1 MVEFIGVQEET
12 RGKLNAVASGTLSN
26 GDTVVVNSDGTVSAV
41 AGATQV
47 IGTPSVFKAAE
58 ANFIG
63 AGYDPV
69 NNKIVVAFADAT
81 DGNRCH
87 AVVGSVSGSSIS
99 FGTSVR
105 ISQFGS
111 LTGAPSVAFD
121 SNAEKVLV
129 AYFSSTDN
137 DGAVAVGTISG
148 TSISFGTPSDFDT
161 NGGEEPAIAFDSTNN
176 KIVVVYRDNGASN
189 YGKARVGTVSGTS
202 VSFGTEAVF
211 FSGYAGWPSV
221 TFDSSS
227 GKVVIAYLNASSGSG
242 VGAAVVGTVSGTS
255 ISFGT
260 AANYI
265 TGGNGYYN
273 RAVYDSNSNKVVIF
287 FNDTLD
293 GPNKGK
299 AVVGTVSGTSISFGS
314 VVTFASNASSVV
326 QSATFDSNNNTVMCV
341 YYDGGNSNY
350 GTLAVGTVSGTSIT
364 FEAPVVFNAATTAY
378 SAIVFDSGSNQ
389 NIIAYRDGGNSNYG
403 EALIYAPPSTNITAE
418 NYIGISSSTVAD
430 T

>member
-121 SNAEKVLV
+121 SNDEKVLV

-260 AANYI
+260 AATYI
-265 TGGNGYYN
+265 TGGTGYYN
-273 RAVYDSNSNKVVIF
+273 RAVYDTPCYHV
-287 FNDTLD
+287 
-293 GPNKGK
+293 PNLH
-299 AVVGTVSGTSISFGS
+299 
-314 VVTFASNASSVV
+314 TF
-326 QSATFDSNNNTVMCV
+326 QGFK
-341 YYDGGNSNY
+341 
-350 GTLAVGTVSGTSIT
+350 
-364 FEAPVVFNAATTAY
+364 
-378 SAIVFDSGSNQ
+378 Q
-389 NIIAYRDGGNSNYG
+389 RD
-403 EALIYAPPSTNITAE
+403 
-418 NYIGISSSTVAD
+418 
-430 T
+430 